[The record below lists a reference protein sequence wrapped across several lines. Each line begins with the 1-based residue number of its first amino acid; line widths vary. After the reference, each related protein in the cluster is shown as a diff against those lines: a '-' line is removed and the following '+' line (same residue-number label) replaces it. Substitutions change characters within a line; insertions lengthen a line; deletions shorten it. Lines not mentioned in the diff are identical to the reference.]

1 MPTLK
6 KTLFAENLEKF
17 NVLVQ
22 DTDPT
27 SRYFKI
33 TELLDVFT
41 GGKNGFLIQ
50 GSPEL
55 VSDTIIKIEIKD
67 ALGNVIYH
75 EPGEGI
81 PEYYEGTSKVV
92 AVYIYPDT
100 AFGPCTITILGELK
114 EYVDS
119 NGLMSPIPVNWEG
132 QYNVKWQKQINVN
145 PALSNTS
152 KIRFYR
158 RPKIDITESVLPV
171 YNRTVFSKT
180 ISGSINATPINPIS
194 GSDYR
199 LFKGILQYELSTTS
213 SIFSQSMEN
222 ETITIAGLDSS
233 YTPTITDVTT
243 DKKAFV
249 NIPYYVTSSLA
260 PNYYAIAGFNNKPFT
275 LTFNESENLSNSNV
289 SSSFAVIKL
298 TDLESFTGDPA
309 RIKVYASSRQDLGD
323 YQLLE
328 DIQIESTEVFLAREF
343 ENQLNVRTGVFTTS
357 IINNFWK
364 TENLTTTVTATLDN
378 SALLKSVKLLPATD
392 ISSSVGLFK
401 FYNSGSINFSKNTEY
416 ALDFTPLLVSASFY
430 GRIEVYGS
438 GSAFVNTNSSNDYG
452 KLIGY
457 LEAPSFFRKYD
468 KQQFNFKSDIDGVG
482 NISFVVKGGV
492 WQLANISLRAAHE
505 SAFSPNEVTLIADV
519 PTKINNETFD
529 FKFEIYDLNNNYVP
543 VLLEKTFT
551 FTGGNDIRIKRDLTV
566 TPTFNQFNFSTS
578 SVFPSSILIDYTTTG
593 MTGSVTFYSQALDTT
608 GLGITSGDLTMG
620 SNYPGFLDYVD
631 IDTRLLSIDNF
642 TGSLS
647 GGKKVGA
654 IIYTAS
660 VENINR
666 YFTIYRSEQGA
677 PAYLFYATA
686 DKNNF
691 TFDPDDNYKS
701 VITNDYIDIRL
712 VKQNLP
718 ALTGL
723 ELTIGSGSEGNPTRP
738 TAPLHFTGSIGNAS
752 IYRLFVSSSSDT
764 TPNNKAGIAYADG
777 QSVYNFTLYTTDGL
791 FTSSV
796 VIDAISKGDKG
807 KGLFASADRN
817 QFFYK
822 MTDLT
827 PTPGAQ
833 TSTILVKRQN
843 LGSQTNTITI
853 TKSGSGPDLTLTN
866 NNAGN
871 GVAIYTVSTTNYTYA
886 SGETKYTFTA
896 YDLNGTAYSD
906 EITLAALIAEAQIS
920 VNLTNENAS
929 LPAYST
935 GFVPSG
941 SFVLS
946 SGSVSVKVAGE
957 DITRNEGLGTYNRW
971 DIISAAGTGCVAN
984 DTTPDDEK
992 YSITRL
998 DADSGSLSLLIR
1010 YKDGRGST
1018 TDITKVVTYSK
1029 AKVGT
1034 PNVLVAVSPAAQSIA
1049 SNSRGSGSA
1058 TPSTLSVTALEGG
1071 VSRFTTIGTP
1081 IYTGG
1086 LAGSVSTNTIVFSS
1100 NASSMQVDTG
1110 DVTIPVNYTDSEG
1123 TTGTKNVVATVSKA
1137 RTAAPVVI
1145 ASLSKEAQSITKT
1158 NTGTYGAP
1166 TTFTITVNEGGSNY
1180 SYNATLSA
1188 NSTYYVS
1195 TITGGTNSSGTI
1207 TPTTPST
1214 DAGTTVSLTISYKNS
1229 EGTTGT
1235 ITKEHKVNVTINGD
1249 NGATGSTGAS
1259 GSTGPGVVFTGPW
1272 EVGRSYQFTSGSVP
1286 GRRDIVI
1293 WSATGATPYTT
1304 YYANKRAHTA
1314 LAGNVANGAPNQG
1327 SSTAWESLGTEDFFV
1342 AAKIGLFEDSYV
1354 QSTLN
1359 IGTTT
1364 TGSFSTANITLYGG
1378 SNYPYFSLGQTTA
1391 GVYDANG
1398 IFIGRTA
1405 SDGKFKM
1412 SIKNATNFIRWTGD
1426 ELQISGSITATNG
1439 AIGGWIIDETEL
1451 SSSNAVGGGDGQ
1463 YTTSGIRIGSAGYI
1477 SSKAF
1482 YISSDG
1488 DASFSGSI
1496 TANDGTIGGW
1506 TLAASKIY
1514 VPNNIELDA
1523 TNKAITLY
1531 DTSGAPRVFLRQ
1543 SATFSSLTGGAALT
1557 ASTGSTSHAST
1568 SRINGF
1574 TTEGVAGTIVLAAG
1588 KTYNITS
1595 TLGTITDGT
1604 DGLTLT
1610 DYYTYQAKYTYTIIL
1625 KNTTTSEETTIF
1637 YKLGT
1642 RSGTTNVFEFYSWTG
1657 LTGTNSITGDGS
1669 SYQVIRR
1676 VTIGWMPAGPSGVL
1690 PNPLNASFIQPSFSL
1705 TADIANSFVEIIAGG
1720 IQVGR
1725 DTSNYVIMARTG
1737 SSAMLQVGG
1746 EGTFTGDVTANTSDI
1761 RLKTNIINIDNPL
1774 EKLSKINGVYFNW
1787 NNLAEKIANKNIDNR
1802 EVGFLAQ
1809 EVQQIL
1815 PEIIKRAPFDRLN
1828 GEDTSKTGENYLTI
1842 QYEKIV
1848 PLLVEAIKELKIQ
1861 IDELKN
1867 R

>member
-33 TELLDVFT
+33 TELSDVFT

-199 LFKGILQYELSTTS
+199 LFKGILQYELSATS

-222 ETITIAGLDSS
+222 ETITITGLATN

-249 NIPYYVTSSLA
+249 NIPYYITSSFA
-260 PNYYAIAGFNNKPFT
+260 PNYYSIAGFNDKPFT
-275 LTFNESENLSNSNV
+275 LTFDESENLSNSNV
-289 SSSFAVIKL
+289 SSSFAVIKI

-328 DIQIESTEVFLAREF
+328 DIQIESTEVFLARQF
-343 ENQLNVRTGVFTTS
+343 ENQLNVRTGIFTTS
-357 IINNFWK
+357 IIDNFWK
-364 TENLTTTVTATLDN
+364 IENLTTTATATLDN

-392 ISSSVGLFK
+392 VSSSVGLFK
-401 FYNSGSINFSKNTEY
+401 FYNSGSIDFSKNTEY

-430 GRIEVYGS
+430 GKIEVYGS
-438 GSAFVNTNSSNDYG
+438 GSAFVNTNQSNNYG

-457 LEAPSFFRKYD
+457 LEAPSFFKKYD
-468 KQQFNFKSDIDGVG
+468 KQQFNFKSDNDGTG
-482 NISFVVKGGV
+482 NISFVIKGGV
-492 WQLANISLRAAHE
+492 WQLTNISLRAAHE

-529 FKFEIYDLNNNYVP
+529 FRFEIYDLNNNYVP

-551 FTGGNDIRIKRDLTV
+551 FTGGNDIRIKRDLTINTSV
-566 TPTFNQFNFSTS
+566 NQFNFTTS
-578 SVFPSSILIDYTTTG
+578 SAFPSSILIDYTTTG
-593 MTGSVTFYSQALDTT
+593 LTGSITFYSQAVDTT
-608 GLGITSGDLTMG
+608 GAGITTADLTMG
-620 SNYPGFLDYVD
+620 SNYPGLLEYVD
-631 IDTRLLSIDNF
+631 IDTKKLTINAF

-647 GGKKVGA
+647 GGKKVAA
-654 IIYTAS
+654 ITYTAS

-666 YFTIYRSEQGA
+666 YFTIYRAEQGA
-677 PAYLFYATA
+677 PSYLFYATA

-701 VITNDYIDIRL
+701 VISDDYIDIRL

-718 ALTGL
+718 SLSGVG
-723 ELTIGSGSEGNPTRP
+723 LTIYSGSESYTPPALTSI
-738 TAPLHFTGSIGNAS
+738 GSIGNAS
-752 IYRLFVSSSSDT
+752 IYRLYATSSTHPSSVDGYYY
-764 TPNNKAGIAYADG
+764 NLG
-777 QSVYNFTLYTTDGL
+777 QSHYDFELNTIDGV

-796 VIDAISKGDKG
+796 TIDAIAKGDKG

-833 TSTILVKRQN
+833 ISTILVKRQN
-843 LGSQTNTITI
+843 LGSQTSTITV
-853 TKSGSGPDLTLTN
+853 TSGSGKPPLTLVSN
-866 NNAGN
+866 NLGN
-871 GVAIYTVSTTNYTYA
+871 GVAQYTVDTTAYAYTN
-886 SGETKYTFTA
+886 GETKYTFSTV
-896 YDLNGTAYSD
+896 DLNNQTYPD

-971 DIISAAGTGCVAN
+971 DIISATETGCVAN

-998 DADSGSLSLLIR
+998 DADSGSLSLVVR
-1010 YKDGRGST
+1010 YKDGRGTT
-1018 TDITKVVTYSK
+1018 TDITKVVSYSK
-1029 AKVGT
+1029 AKAGV
-1034 PNVLVAVSPAAQSIA
+1034 PNIIVAVSPAAQTIA

-1058 TPSTLSVTALEGG
+1058 TPSTLTVTALEGG
-1071 VSRFTTIGTP
+1071 TSRFTSIGTP
-1081 IYTGG
+1081 TYTNG
-1086 LAGSVSTNTIVFSS
+1086 LSGNVSTNTIIFTS
-1100 NASSMQVDTG
+1100 NASSMSVDTG
-1110 DVTIPVNYTDSEG
+1110 NVTIPVNYTDSEG
-1123 TTGTKNVVATVSKA
+1123 TTGTKNVVATVSKS
-1137 RTAAPVVI
+1137 RTAPPTTI
-1145 ASLSKEAQSITKT
+1145 AIFSKESQSITKT
-1158 NTGTYGAP
+1158 NTGTYGTPA
-1166 TTFTITVNEGGSNY
+1166 TFTITVNEGGSNY
-1180 SYNATLSA
+1180 TYSTGGGINTWYLSA
-1188 NSTYYVS
+1188 G
-1195 TITGGTNSSGTI
+1195 TGGTNSSGTI
-1207 TPTTPST
+1207 TPNTPTT
-1214 DAGTTVSLTISYKNS
+1214 DAGVTVSGTITYVNS

-1235 ITKEHKVNVTINGD
+1235 ITKEHKVNVTIDGN

-1272 EVGRSYQFTSGSVP
+1272 EVGRSYQFTSGSIP
-1286 GRRDIVI
+1286 GRRDVVI

-1314 LAGNVANGAPNQG
+1314 LAGNVADGAPNQG
-1327 SSTAWESLGTEDFFV
+1327 SSTAWESLGTQDFFV

-1391 GVYDANG
+1391 GQYDSGG

-1412 SIKNATNFIRWTGD
+1412 SIKNATNYIRWTGD
-1426 ELQISGSITATNG
+1426 ALQLSGSITATDG
-1439 AIGGWIIDETEL
+1439 AIGGWIIDENEL
-1451 SSSNAVGGGDGQ
+1451 SSSTAAGGGDGQ
-1463 YTTSGIRIGSAGYI
+1463 YTTAGIRIGSAGYI
-1477 SSKAF
+1477 SAQSF
-1482 YISSDG
+1482 YLSSDG
-1488 DASFSGSI
+1488 AASFSGSI

-1506 TLAASKIY
+1506 TIAASKIY

-1531 DTSGAPRVFLRQ
+1531 DTSGIPRVFFRQ
-1543 SATFSSLTGGAALT
+1543 STTFTARGGGSSLT
-1557 ASTGSTSHAST
+1557 ASTGSVSHAST

-1574 TTEGVAGTIVLAAG
+1574 TTEGVAGTIVLASG

-1604 DGLTLT
+1604 TGLTLT
-1610 DYYTYQAKYTYTIIL
+1610 DYSTYQAKYTYSVIL
-1625 KNTTTSEETTIF
+1625 KNTTTSAETVIF
-1637 YKLGT
+1637 SKLGT
-1642 RSGTTNVFEFYSWTG
+1642 RSGTTNVFQFYSWSG

-1676 VTIGWMPAGPSGVL
+1676 VTIGWNTTGPSGVL
-1690 PNPLNASFIQPSFSL
+1690 PNPLNASFFQPSFSL
-1705 TADIANSFVEIIAGG
+1705 SAAISDQFVEIIAGG
-1720 IQVGR
+1720 IQVAR
-1725 DTSNYVIMARTG
+1725 DTDKYVVIPREGVA
-1737 SSAMLQVGG
+1737 AQLQVGG
-1746 EGTFTGDVTANTSDI
+1746 EGTFTGDVTANTSDK

-1787 NNLAEKIANKNIDNR
+1787 NNLAKEIASKNINNR

-1809 EVQQIL
+1809 EIQEIL

-1828 GEDTSKTGENYLTI
+1828 GEDASKTGENYLTI

>member
-1 MPTLK
+1 MAILK

-22 DTDPT
+22 DTEPD

-33 TELLDVFT
+33 TELPDVFT

-114 EYVDS
+114 EYIDS
-119 NGLMSPIPVNWEG
+119 NGLLTPVPINWEG

-145 PALSNTS
+145 PALPNTS

-158 RPKIDITESVLPV
+158 RPKIDITESILPV
-171 YNRTVFSKT
+171 YNRTVFSRT

-199 LFKGILQYELSTTS
+199 LFKGILQYELSATAS
-213 SIFSQSMEN
+213 VFSQSMEG
-222 ETITIAGLDSS
+222 EIITISGLDGS

-249 NIPYYVTSSLA
+249 NVPYYVTSSLA
-260 PNYYAIAGFNNKPFT
+260 PNYYAVAGFTDKQFT
-275 LTFNESENLSNSNV
+275 LTFDESENLSNSNV
-289 SSSFAVIKL
+289 SSSFATIKI

-357 IINNFWK
+357 IINNFWR

-392 ISSSVGLFK
+392 VSSSVGLFK
-401 FYNSGSINFSKNTEY
+401 FYNSGSIDFVKNTEY
-416 ALDFTPLLVSASFY
+416 QLDFTPLLVSASFY
-430 GRIEVYGS
+430 GRIEIYGS
-438 GSAFVNTNSSNDYG
+438 GSAFANTNSTNDYG

-457 LEAPSFFRKYD
+457 LEAPSLFRKYD
-468 KQQFNFKSDIDGVG
+468 KQQFNFKSDNDGTG

-505 SAFSPNEVTLIADV
+505 SAFAPNEVTLIADV

-529 FKFEIYDLNNNYVP
+529 FRFEIYDLNNNYVP

-551 FTGGNDIRIKRDLTV
+551 FTGGNDIRIKRDLVV
-566 TPTFNQFNFSTS
+566 TPAFNQFNFTTS

-593 MTGSVTFYSQALDTT
+593 LTGSITFYSQAVDTT
-608 GLGITSGDLTMG
+608 GLGITTADLTMG
-620 SNYPGFLDYVD
+620 SNYPGLLDYVD
-631 IDTRLLSIDNF
+631 IDTRELTVENF
-642 TGSLS
+642 TGSLE

-654 IIYTAS
+654 ITYTAS

-686 DKNNF
+686 DKYNF

-701 VITNDYIDIRL
+701 VIQNDYIDIRL

-723 ELTIGSGSEGNPTRP
+723 ELTIGSGSEGNPLRP
-738 TAPLHFTGSIGNAS
+738 TAPLYFTGSIGNAS
-752 IYRLFVSSSSDT
+752 IYRLFVSSSSDI
-764 TPNNKAGIAYADG
+764 TPENRSGLVYADG
-777 QSVYNFTLYTTDGL
+777 QSTYNFTLYTTDGL

-807 KGLFASADRN
+807 KGIFASADRN

-843 LGSQTNTITI
+843 LGSQTTAITI
-853 TKSGSGPDLTLTN
+853 TKSGSGPDLTLIN

-871 GVAIYTVSTTNYTYA
+871 GVAIYTIDTTSYTYA

-906 EITLAALIAEAQIS
+906 EITLAALISEAQIS
-920 VNLTNENAS
+920 INLTNENAS

-957 DITRNEGLGTYNRW
+957 DIIRQEGLATNNRF
-971 DIISAAGTGCVAN
+971 DIISATGIGCTPS
-984 DTTPDDEK
+984 DTTPDDDK
-992 YSITRL
+992 YSITEL
-998 DADSGSLSLLIR
+998 SQDSGSLDLVIR
-1010 YKDGRGST
+1010 YKDGRGVST
-1018 TDITKVVTYSK
+1018 DVSKSVTYSK
-1029 AKVGT
+1029 AKVGV
-1034 PNVLVAVSPAAQSIA
+1034 PNIIVAVSPTAQTIE

-1058 TPSTLSVTALEGG
+1058 TPSTLTVTALEGG

-1081 IYTGG
+1081 TYTGG

-1100 NASSMQVDTG
+1100 NASAMYSDTG
-1110 DVTIPVNYTDSEG
+1110 TVTIPVNYTDSEG
-1123 TTGTKNVVATVSKA
+1123 TQGTKNVVATVSKA
-1137 RTAAPVVI
+1137 RRA
-1145 ASLSKEAQSITKT
+1145 
-1158 NTGTYGAP
+1158 AP
-1166 TTFTITVNEGGSNY
+1166 TTLVTLSSETQTVLSSSAGYAAPATFTTTVTEGGSNY
-1180 SYNATLSA
+1180 SYDATLTS
-1188 NSTYYVS
+1188 NSTYYIS
-1195 TITGGTNSSGTI
+1195 TITGGSNSSGTI
-1207 TPTTPST
+1207 TPTTPT
-1214 DAGTTVSLTISYKNS
+1214 TTAGTTVSVTISYKNS
-1229 EGTTGT
+1229 EGTTGI
-1235 ITKEHKVNVTINGD
+1235 ITRTHKVAVSLEGAKGVAGVNG
-1249 NGATGSTGAS
+1249 N
-1259 GSTGPGVVFTGPW
+1259 TGPGVVFTGPW
-1272 EVGRSYQFTSGSVP
+1272 EAARTYQFTSGSVP

-1293 WSATGATPYTT
+1293 WSTSGTMPYDR
-1304 YYANKRAHTA
+1304 YYASNRAHLSA
-1314 LAGNVANGAPNQG
+1314 AGNVANGAPNQG
-1327 SSTAWESLGTEDFFV
+1327 NSTAWEELGTQDFFV
-1342 AAKIGLFEDSYV
+1342 AAKIGLFEESYV
-1354 QSTLN
+1354 QNTLN
-1359 IGTTT
+1359 IGTNNA
-1364 TGSFSTANITLYGG
+1364 GGVSSANITLAGG
-1378 SNYPYFSLGQTTA
+1378 SANPYISIGQSGTVGTQ
-1391 GVYDANG
+1391 GYNING
-1398 IFIGRTA
+1398 IFLGLDSSVA
-1405 SDGKFKM
+1405 KF
-1412 SIKNATNFIRWTGD
+1412 SIKSATNYIRWNGTSL
-1426 ELQISGSITATNG
+1426 ELSGSITATNG
-1439 AIGGWIIDETEL
+1439 SIGGWGITDTEI
-1451 SSSNAVGGGDGQ
+1451 SSSGATGGGDGSF
-1463 YTTSGIRIGSAGYI
+1463 TTNGIRIGSEGFI
-1477 SSKAF
+1477 SSENF
-1482 YISSDG
+1482 FVSSAG
-1488 DASFSGSI
+1488 SAAFSGSI
-1496 TANDGTIGGW
+1496 TATAGTIGGW
-1506 TLAASKIY
+1506 TIAQSKLY

-1523 TNKAITLY
+1523 VNKAITMY
-1531 DTSGAPRVFLRQ
+1531 DTSNVPRIYLRQ
-1543 SATFSSLTGGAALT
+1543 NSTFQSLAGSNPTITRNASTLTRIGTYTANLVEDVIVDTITLVSGQAYNVVATIGSVNGLAALQL
-1557 ASTGSTSHAST
+1557 ASY
-1568 SRINGF
+1568 
-1574 TTEGVAGTIVLAAG
+1574 TTYYMTH
-1588 KTYNITS
+1588 ITS
-1595 TLGTITDGT
+1595 VVLR
-1604 DGLTLT
+1604 
-1610 DYYTYQAKYTYTIIL
+1610 
-1625 KNTTTSEETTIF
+1625 NTTTGAETTIF
-1637 YKLGT
+1637 YDLES
-1642 RSGTTNVFEFYSWTG
+1642 RSGSSTQIVWSGYTG
-1657 LTGTNSITGDGS
+1657 LVGSNTITGDGA
-1669 SYQVIRR
+1669 SYQIIQR
-1676 VTIGWMPAGPSGVL
+1676 VQISWATFGPGGSVPSTLAATYRLPA
-1690 PNPLNASFIQPSFSL
+1690 FTL
-1705 TADIANSFVEIIAGG
+1705 TASPVNSFVEIIAGG

-1725 DTSNYVIMARTG
+1725 DTSNYVKMDRNAGTG
-1737 SSAMLQVGG
+1737 TMLEVGG
-1746 EGTFTGDVTANTSDI
+1746 DITATGNITAYAPSDK
-1761 RLKTNIINIDNPL
+1761 RLKTNILPITNALN
-1774 EKLSKINGVYFNW
+1774 KLNKINGYEFDW
-1787 NNLAEKIANKNIDNR
+1787 IDKYIEEKSGGKGED
-1802 EVGFLAQ
+1802 GFFFRKHDIGVIAQ
-1809 EVQQIL
+1809 ELQDIL
-1815 PEIIKRAPFDRLN
+1815 PEAVAEKPDGFLGVR
-1828 GEDTSKTGENYLTI
+1828 
-1842 QYEKIV
+1842 YEKII
-1848 PLLVEAIKELKIQ
+1848 PLLIESIKQLQLEIQTLK
-1861 IDELKN
+1861 DN
-1867 R
+1867 N

>member
-33 TELLDVFT
+33 TELSDVFT

-119 NGLMSPIPVNWEG
+119 NGLISPIPVNWEG

-199 LFKGILQYELSTTS
+199 LFKGILQYELSATS

-222 ETITIAGLDSS
+222 ETITITGLATN

-243 DKKAFV
+243 NKKAFV
-249 NIPYYVTSSLA
+249 NIPYYITSSFA
-260 PNYYAIAGFNNKPFT
+260 PNYYSIAGFNDKPFT
-275 LTFNESENLSNSNV
+275 LTFDESENLSNSNV
-289 SSSFAVIKL
+289 SSSFAVIKI

-328 DIQIESTEVFLAREF
+328 DIQIESTEVFLARQF
-343 ENQLNVRTGVFTTS
+343 ENQLNVRTGIFTTS
-357 IINNFWK
+357 IIDNFWK
-364 TENLTTTVTATLDN
+364 IENLTTTATATLDN

-392 ISSSVGLFK
+392 VSSSVGLFK
-401 FYNSGSINFSKNTEY
+401 FYNSGSIDFSKNTEY

-430 GRIEVYGS
+430 GKIEVYGS
-438 GSAFVNTNSSNDYG
+438 GSAFVNTNQSNNYG

-457 LEAPSFFRKYD
+457 LEAPSFFKKYD
-468 KQQFNFKSDIDGVG
+468 KQQFNFKSDNDGTG
-482 NISFVVKGGV
+482 NISFVIKGGV
-492 WQLANISLRAAHE
+492 WQLTNISLRAAHE

-529 FKFEIYDLNNNYVP
+529 FRFEIYDLNNNYVP

-551 FTGGNDIRIKRDLTV
+551 FTGGNDIRIKRDLTINTSV
-566 TPTFNQFNFSTS
+566 NQFNFTTS
-578 SVFPSSILIDYTTTG
+578 SAFPSSILIDYTTTG
-593 MTGSVTFYSQALDTT
+593 LTGSITFYSQAVDTT
-608 GLGITSGDLTMG
+608 GAGITTADLTMG
-620 SNYPGFLDYVD
+620 SNYPGLLEYVD
-631 IDTRLLSIDNF
+631 IDTKKLTINAF

-647 GGKKVGA
+647 GGKKVAA
-654 IIYTAS
+654 ITYTAS

-666 YFTIYRSEQGA
+666 YFTIYRAEQGA
-677 PAYLFYATA
+677 PSYLFYATA

-701 VITNDYIDIRL
+701 VISDDYIDIRL

-718 ALTGL
+718 SLSGVG
-723 ELTIGSGSEGNPTRP
+723 LTIYSGSESYTPPALTSI
-738 TAPLHFTGSIGNAS
+738 GSIGNAS
-752 IYRLFVSSSSDT
+752 IYRLYATSSTHPSSVDGYYY
-764 TPNNKAGIAYADG
+764 NLG
-777 QSVYNFTLYTTDGL
+777 QSHYDFELNTIDGV

-796 VIDAISKGDKG
+796 TIDAIAKGDKG

-833 TSTILVKRQN
+833 ISTILVKRQN
-843 LGSQTNTITI
+843 LGSQTSTITV
-853 TKSGSGPDLTLTN
+853 TSGSGKPPLTLVSN
-866 NNAGN
+866 NLGN
-871 GVAIYTVSTTNYTYA
+871 GVAQYTVDTTAYAYTN
-886 SGETKYTFTA
+886 GETKYTFSTV
-896 YDLNGTAYSD
+896 DLNNQTYPD

-971 DIISAAGTGCVAN
+971 DIISATETGCVAN

-998 DADSGSLSLLIR
+998 DADSGSLSLVVR
-1010 YKDGRGST
+1010 YKDGRGTT

-1029 AKVGT
+1029 AKAGV
-1034 PNVLVAVSPAAQSIA
+1034 PNIIVAVSPSAQTIA

-1058 TPSTLSVTALEGG
+1058 TPSTLTVTALEGG
-1071 VSRFTTIGTP
+1071 ISRFTSIGTP
-1081 IYTGG
+1081 TYTNG
-1086 LAGSVSTNTIVFSS
+1086 LSGNVSTNTIVFTS
-1100 NASSMQVDTG
+1100 NASSMSVDTG
-1110 DVTIPVNYTDSEG
+1110 NVTIPVNYTDSEG
-1123 TTGTKNVVATVSKA
+1123 TTGTKNVVATVSKS
-1137 RTAAPVVI
+1137 RTAPPTTI
-1145 ASLSKEAQSITKT
+1145 AIFSKESQSITKT
-1158 NTGTYGAP
+1158 NTGTYGTPA
-1166 TTFTITVNEGGSNY
+1166 TFTITVNEGGSNY
-1180 SYNATLSA
+1180 TYSTGGGVNTWYLSA
-1188 NSTYYVS
+1188 G
-1195 TITGGTNSSGTI
+1195 TGGINSSGTI
-1207 TPTTPST
+1207 TPNTPTT
-1214 DAGTTVSLTISYKNS
+1214 DAGVTVSGTITYVNS

-1272 EVGRSYQFTSGSVP
+1272 QVGRSYQFTSGSVP
-1286 GRRDIVI
+1286 GRRDVVI

-1314 LAGNVANGAPNQG
+1314 AAGNVADGAPNQG
-1327 SSTAWESLGTEDFFV
+1327 SSTAWESLGTQDFFV
-1342 AAKIGLFEDSYV
+1342 AAKIGLFEESYV
-1354 QSTLN
+1354 QNTLN
-1359 IGTTT
+1359 IGTNNN
-1364 TGSFSTANITLYGG
+1364 GGLSSANITLAGG
-1378 SNYPYFSLGQTTA
+1378 SANPYISIGQSGTA
-1391 GVYDANG
+1391 GSQGYDING
-1398 IFIGRTA
+1398 IFLGLDSSVA
-1405 SDGKFKM
+1405 KFSVK
-1412 SIKNATNFIRWTGD
+1412 SATNYMRWTGTN
-1426 ELQISGSITATNG
+1426 LQISGSITATDG
-1439 AIGGWIIDETEL
+1439 AIGGWIIDENEL
-1451 SSSNAVGGGDGQ
+1451 SSSNATGGGDGQ
-1463 YTTSGIRIGSAGYI
+1463 YTTSGIRIGSAGFI
-1477 SSKAF
+1477 SAKSF
-1482 YISSDG
+1482 YLSSVG
-1488 DASFSGSI
+1488 EASFSGSI
-1496 TANDGTIGGW
+1496 TAGNGTIGGW
-1506 TLAASKIY
+1506 TISNNKLY
-1514 VPNNIELDA
+1514 VNNGILLDA
-1523 TNKAITLY
+1523 GQKSITIY
-1531 DTSGAPRVFLRQ
+1531 QISSSTPRVYINGNTSFQ
-1543 SATFSSLTGGAALT
+1543 SLSAGTTINYGAT
-1557 ASTGSTSHAST
+1557 STSTYSAGGYA
-1568 SRINGF
+1568 NGYTQDVTG
-1574 TTEGVAGTIVLAAG
+1574 TTQTLTNGI
-1588 KTYNITS
+1588 TYNCTATIGAVN
-1595 TLGTITDGT
+1595 TLVALQMPT
-1604 DGLTLT
+1604 TL
-1610 DYYTYQAKYTYTIIL
+1610 ISISHRVWVIL
-1625 KNTTTSEETTIF
+1625 KNNSTNVETTIF
-1637 YKLGT
+1637 YDEET
-1642 RSGTTNVFEFYSWTG
+1642 RTNASSITWSGYTG
-1657 LTGTNSITGDGS
+1657 LTGNVTINGDGNTYTELIRVQISWVPYQPGVGNYYGGAS
-1669 SYQVIRR
+1669 SFR
-1676 VTIGWMPAGPSGVL
+1676 VPAIS
-1690 PNPLNASFIQPSFSL
+1690 SL
-1705 TADIANSFVEIIAGG
+1705 SAAPGSSFVEIIAGG

-1725 DTSNYVIMARTG
+1725 DSATYVKMDRNGTG
-1737 SSAMLQVGG
+1737 TMLDVGG
-1746 EGTFTGDVTANTSDI
+1746 DIAATGNITAYSSSDI
-1761 RLKTNIINIDNPL
+1761 RLKNNIIPISNPL
-1774 EKLSKINGVYFNW
+1774 IKLNKINGYEFDWTDKFIEEKSGGKGEDDYFFR
-1787 NNLAEKIANKNIDNR
+1787 KHDIGVIAQELQ
-1802 EVGFLAQ
+1802 EVLPEAVATRTDGFLG
-1809 EVQQIL
+1809 V
-1815 PEIIKRAPFDRLN
+1815 R
-1828 GEDTSKTGENYLTI
+1828 
-1842 QYEKIV
+1842 YEKII
-1848 PLLVEAIKELKIQ
+1848 PLLIESIKQLQLEIQKLK
-1861 IDELKN
+1861 DN
-1867 R
+1867 N